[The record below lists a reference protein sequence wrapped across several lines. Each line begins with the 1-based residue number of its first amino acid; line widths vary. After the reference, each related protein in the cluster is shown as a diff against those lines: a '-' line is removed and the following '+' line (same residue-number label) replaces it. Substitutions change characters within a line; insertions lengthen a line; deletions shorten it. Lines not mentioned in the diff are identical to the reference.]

1 MNYNKIVIVGR
12 LGQDPELKALT
23 SGDKVCTFSVATSR
37 RWNDKNGDLQE
48 ETEWHNV
55 VFWNK
60 PAETVA
66 RYLKKGSLVLI
77 DGRVQTKTY
86 EKDGVTMY
94 RTQIV
99 GETFQLPPKSLSGN
113 GDTQDQDEPVS
124 RTSRKSSVKK
134 SKTEKSDFIEDD
146 SVNPNDIPF

>member
-113 GDTQDQDEPVS
+113 SETQDQDEPVS

-146 SVNPNDIPF
+146 EVNPNDIPF